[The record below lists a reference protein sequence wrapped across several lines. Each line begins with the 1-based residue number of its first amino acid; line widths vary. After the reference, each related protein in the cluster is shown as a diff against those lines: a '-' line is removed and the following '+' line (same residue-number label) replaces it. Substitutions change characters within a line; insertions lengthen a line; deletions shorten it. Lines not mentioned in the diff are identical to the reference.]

1 MKPLRILFFD
11 IETAPLLAHIWH
23 PAEGWVTHD
32 RMLHDSFMLS
42 WAAKWRDGETMHS
55 RVLTPQEAKDQD
67 DERIVLA
74 LADLVRQADIIVA
87 HNIDKFDVPMLNN
100 RLFLRGMEPLGPTKT
115 IDTLKL
121 ARRHF
126 RLAHNKLDYLASVLG
141 LGEKIKTD
149 FQLWRNCYLGDRA
162 ALSEMLT
169 YNKHDVV
176 LLEQIFDKML
186 PYVNGVPSLYE
197 GSREME
203 RSCVYCGSENVQKRG
218 KYRTKASV
226 FQRFCCLDCGKY
238 SRVRSSDRNTKTG
251 LVGL

>member
-1 MKPLRILFFD
+1 MKPLRVLFFD

-42 WAAKWRDGETMHS
+42 WAAKWWDGETIYS
-55 RVLTPQEAKDQD
+55 NVLTPDEAKRQD
-67 DERIVLA
+67 DTRIVEG
-74 LADLVRQADIIVA
+74 LADLVRKADIIIA

-100 RLFLRGMEPLGPTKT
+100 RLFLNGQEPLGPTKS

-121 ARRHF
+121 ARKHF
-126 RLAHNKLDYLASVLG
+126 RLAHNKLDYLAHVLG

-149 FQLWRNCYLGDRA
+149 FSLWRRCYLGERS
-162 ALSEMLT
+162 ALVEMLR
-169 YNKHDVV
+169 YNKHDVE
-176 LLEQIFDKML
+176 LLEQVFNKMV
-186 PYVNGVPSLYE
+186 PYVQGLPALFEASH
-197 GSREME
+197 EME
-203 RSCVYCGSENVQKRG
+203 RGCLTCGSFNLQKRG

-226 FQRFCCLDCGKY
+226 FQRYHCLDCGKY
-238 SRVRSSDRNTKTG
+238 MRARTSDRNTKTG